1 DWEYEFIHGEHICG
15 PTNGIDHVYP
25 GPYRGYYIT
34 PTTQHV
40 EEAHMLL
47 DEVIEENGPFD
58 AVMGYSQQIRKHTSP
73 FQLMIFIHGS
83 LPFSITC
90 EHGVNVS
97 ELSESPA
104 AAARRVDFLSFVDDG
119 TKGLDLPRRTPD
131 TSPYWRFH
139 PDADPERIQ
148 IPTAHI
154 YGRADP
160 LQLQNLGLIR
170 LCRSDATFVKATDA
184 GHVMPRDRT

>member
-58 AVMGYSQQIRKHTSP
+58 AVMGYSH
-73 FQLMIFIHGS
+73 
-83 LPFSITC
+83 
-90 EHGVNVS
+90 

-184 GHVMPRDRT
+184 GHVMPRDRTWCEQ